1 MWFYFAM
8 GLVLVVSI
16 MLAVLCFLIYEEHY
30 ESN

>member
-1 MWFYFAM
+1 MFYFVM

-16 MLAVLCFLIYEEHY
+16 ILAVLCFLIYHKHY